1 MLRLKRESQKQ
12 GHMAMKKQAEVRA
25 PTDTAYFFF
34 LRCKYKLDQGERTP
48 CKKMVTTTF
57 WALSYV
63 TERRVDL
70 SGFPQVCD

>member
-1 MLRLKRESQKQ
+1 
-12 GHMAMKKQAEVRA
+12 MAMKKQAEVPV
-25 PTDTAYFFF
+25 PTDTDFFF
-34 LRCKYKLDQGERTP
+34 FKRGKHKPDQGERTP
-48 CKKMVTTTF
+48 CKKMVTITC